1 MDKLNREARVSASP
15 AADDRRAGR
24 CTENSRAR
32 GSGDSSRFA
41 AADGAGVRQGRA
53 LRRARTVTLL
63 AVFVAV
69 IVSLAFDSG
78 LGTPSSF
85 GIGEFFLLCPLGGL
99 EAFLASKAFLPVT
112 AISLAVVL
120 VLALLFGR
128 GWCAWGCPVPP
139 IRRFFKREPKFA
151 GIGSGAGPNAEEA
164 GRALSGCASCG
175 SCASSAEGETA
186 VADASD
192 AGCVVETA
200 PAAATSQPAGGE
212 GRASSARSATGCAA
226 VREQARSLWRARAT
240 HIGRDPRTWTLLAVL
255 AAAFIA
261 GFPLFCLV
269 CPIGLTFGSVGSLW
283 HLIVDKQ
290 VTLSV
295 FVFPVALI
303 VEIVLYRKWCMNLC
317 PIAGL
322 LNIAGQAAVLFRPR
336 INEATCLREDGTP
349 CTVCTA
355 VCTERIDMHD
365 ADGAVQLG
373 DCTRCGECA
382 RACPTAS
389 ITFAIL
395 PEKDLR
401 EVSDKAFGRASDGV
415 FDEAPERL

>member
-1 MDKLNREARVSASP
+1 MEKGN
-15 AADDRRAGR
+15 
-24 CTENSRAR
+24 
-32 GSGDSSRFA
+32 
-41 AADGAGVRQGRA
+41 RQGRA

-139 IRRFFKREPKFA
+139 LRRFFKREPKFA
-151 GIGSGAGPNAEEA
+151 GIGSGAGPNAEEV
-164 GRALSGCASCG
+164 GRTLSGCASCSG
-175 SCASSAEGETA
+175 CASGAEGETA
-186 VADASD
+186 VADAPLATGCA
-192 AGCVVETA
+192 AG
-200 PAAATSQPAGGE
+200 AAATSQFANGE
-212 GRASSARSATGCAA
+212 GQASSARSATGCAA

-290 VTLSV
+290 MTLSAL
-295 FVFPVALI
+295 VFPVALI

-365 ADGAVQLG
+365 ADGSVQLG

-389 ITFAIL
+389 ITFA
-395 PEKDLR
+395 
-401 EVSDKAFGRASDGV
+401 V
-415 FDEAPERL
+415 APERDRREVPAGATDEPAAMPYS

>member
-1 MDKLNREARVSASP
+1 MEKGN
-15 AADDRRAGR
+15 
-24 CTENSRAR
+24 
-32 GSGDSSRFA
+32 
-41 AADGAGVRQGRA
+41 RQGRA
-53 LRRARTVTLL
+53 LRLARMVTLL

-85 GIGEFFLLCPLGGL
+85 GIGEFFLLCPLGAL

-112 AISLAVVL
+112 AISLSVVL

-139 IRRFFKREPKFA
+139 IRRFFRREPKFA

-164 GRALSGCASCG
+164 GRTLSGCASCG
-175 SCASSAEGETA
+175 GCAARAEGK
-186 VADASD
+186 
-192 AGCVVETA
+192 TA
-200 PAAATSQPAGGE
+200 PDAP
-212 GRASSARSATGCAA
+212 ATGYAA

-290 VTLSV
+290 VTLSAL
-295 FVFPVALI
+295 VFPAALI

-365 ADGAVQLG
+365 ADGSVQLG

-389 ITFAIL
+389 ITFAIA
-395 PEKDLR
+395 PEKDPR
-401 EVSDKAFGRASDGV
+401 EASAGSADASV
-415 FDEAPERL
+415 MIPYS

>member
-1 MDKLNREARVSASP
+1 MEKGN
-15 AADDRRAGR
+15 
-24 CTENSRAR
+24 
-32 GSGDSSRFA
+32 
-41 AADGAGVRQGRA
+41 RQGRA

-112 AISLAVVL
+112 AISLVVVL

-164 GRALSGCASCG
+164 GRTLSGCASCG
-175 SCASSAEGETA
+175 GCASGAEGETA
-186 VADASD
+186 AAD
-192 AGCVVETA
+192 V
-200 PAAATSQPAGGE
+200 PL
-212 GRASSARSATGCAA
+212 ATGCAA

-269 CPIGLTFGSVGSLW
+269 CPVGLTFGSVGSLW

-290 VTLSV
+290 VTLSAL
-295 FVFPVALI
+295 VFPAALI

-389 ITFAIL
+389 ITFAVL
-395 PEKDLR
+395 PEKDRR
-401 EVSDKAFGRASDGV
+401 EAPIKAPAKASDPSQPS
-415 FDEAPERL
+415 DTCPDLS